1 MSRRFAVVRGKN
13 TFYQEEVEKKQR
25 EKKSTDKQTIPAI
38 TIKHLSAA
46 G

>member
-1 MSRRFAVVRGKN
+1 MSRRCAVVRGKN
-13 TFYQEEVEKKQR
+13 TFIRKKWKKKQR